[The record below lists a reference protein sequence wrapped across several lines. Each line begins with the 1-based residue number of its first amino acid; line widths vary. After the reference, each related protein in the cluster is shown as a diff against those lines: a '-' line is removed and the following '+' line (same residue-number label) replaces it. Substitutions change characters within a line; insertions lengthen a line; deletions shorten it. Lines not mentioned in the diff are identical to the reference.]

1 MKQAN
6 PQGKGGVPVL
16 DAWRGAQP
24 AHVRAKPPRQIL
36 ADYFTTLLVLSAEF
50 RFKPVVGQSYHLY
63 LRGSRWRLS
72 LIAPTEWRDRAP
84 GPYLGHCELRPDMT
98 WSLEPVEDLAEQDEL
113 TAALQAFQEGFVS
126 LLDRED
132 ALEDGLPFY
141 VGALP
146 FYQRLLASGL
156 ASSLSQSLEVSR
168 LTGNS
173 GREWLSGTPLPR
185 LGVPG

>member
-24 AHVRAKPPRQIL
+24 AQVRAKPPRQIL

-50 RFKPVVGQSYHLY
+50 RFKPVVGQRYHLY
-63 LRGSRWRLS
+63 LHGSRWRLS
-72 LIAPTEWRDRAP
+72 LVAPAEWRDRAP
-84 GPYLGHCELRPDMT
+84 GPCLGQCELQPDMT
-98 WSLEPVEDLAEQDEL
+98 WTLEPVSDVAEQDEL
-113 TAALQAFQEGFVS
+113 TEALQAFQDGFMS
-126 LLDRED
+126 LLDRDD
-132 ALEDGLPFY
+132 ALEEGLPFY
-141 VGALP
+141 VRELP

-156 ASSLSQSLEVSR
+156 ASSLSQSLEVAK

-173 GREWLSGTPLPR
+173 GRAWLAGTPLPR
-185 LGVPG
+185 LGAPD